1 MSMDVLCLRPESD
14 FKRAGVEVNPRLRVA
29 YRGPADADVPQLL
42 ASSSALVIPAVGPKL
57 APALFEHAPLRLV
70 QVTGAGVDRVD
81 PAAMKRLG
89 IPVANV
95 PGGSNAAVAEYAVA
109 CASFL
114 LRRFGWSDGEIRRGR
129 YAQARARLVADNVR
143 GLDGLTVGVVGM
155 GTIGRAVAVAFC
167 KAGCRIVYHDAS
179 PVDPSR
185 VGIAEA
191 RALPLDDL
199 LAASDV
205 VTLHVPLLDATRNL
219 IGDRELG
226 LMPPGAILVQAS
238 RGGVVDEAALG
249 ARLQSGHLAGAA
261 IDVYADEPPRAD
273 NPLLALTGEAATRA
287 LFTPHIAG
295 VTRQSAALLFR
306 SAWENVERVLLRSEP
321 PLHRVF

>member
-1 MSMDVLCLRPESD
+1 MSMDVLCLRPEAD
-14 FKRAGVEVNPRLRVA
+14 FQRAGVEVNPRLRVA
-29 YRGPADADVPQLL
+29 YRGPTDADVPQLL
-42 ASSSALVIPAVGPKL
+42 AHSSALVIPAVGPKL
-57 APALFEHAPLRLV
+57 APALFERAPLRLV

-81 PAAMKRLG
+81 SAAMKRLG

-114 LRRFGWSDGEIRRGR
+114 LRRFGWSDGEIRRGQ
-129 YAQARARLVADNVR
+129 YAQARARLIADNVR

-155 GTIGRAVAVAFC
+155 GTIGCAVATAFS
-167 KAGCRIVYHDAS
+167 KAGCRIVHHDAS
-179 PVDPSR
+179 PVDASR

-191 RALPLDDL
+191 RALPLDEL

-219 IGDRELG
+219 IGERELR

-238 RGGVVDEAALG
+238 RGGVVDETALAAHLD
-249 ARLQSGHLAGAA
+249 SGHLGGVA
-261 IDVYADEPPRAD
+261 IDVYAEEPLRGD
-273 NPLLALTGEAATRA
+273 NPLLALTGDAATRI

-306 SAWENVERVLLRSEP
+306 SAWENVERLLLRSEP
-321 PLHRVF
+321 PVNRVF